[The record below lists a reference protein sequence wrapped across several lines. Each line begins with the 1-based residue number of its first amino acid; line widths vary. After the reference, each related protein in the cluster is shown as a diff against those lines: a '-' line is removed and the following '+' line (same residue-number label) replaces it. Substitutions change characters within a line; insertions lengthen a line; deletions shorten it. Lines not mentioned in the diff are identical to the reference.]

1 MTATRV
7 EGLPGAVALKSRKIM
22 ATGGLFCIPNWLTY
36 SIRWHAPLEVF
47 FEDSRFAQAF
57 ESDRELRRRYGTER
71 AKKLQ
76 IRRSALRA
84 AETLEDLRHAP
95 GRCHELTGNYA
106 GLLSLDLDGPYRL
119 FFRPVEE
126 TDPKPGGG
134 LDWTKV
140 TAVVVTDVVDPH

>member
-1 MTATRV
+1 
-7 EGLPGAVALKSRKIM
+7 
-22 ATGGLFCIPNWLTY
+22 
-36 SIRWHAPLEVF
+36 LEVF
-47 FEDSRFAQAF
+47 FEDSRLGQTF
-57 ESDRELRRRYGTER
+57 EIDRDLQRRYGTER
-71 AKKLQ
+71 AKKL
-76 IRRSALRA
+76 RTRLSGLRA

-119 FFRPVEE
+119 YFRPHEE

>member
-1 MTATRV
+1 
-7 EGLPGAVALKSRKIM
+7 
-22 ATGGLFCIPNWLTY
+22 
-36 SIRWHAPLEVF
+36 LEVF
-47 FEDSRFAQAF
+47 FEDSRLGQTF
-57 ESDRELRRRYGTER
+57 ESDRDLQRRYGTER
-71 AKKLQ
+71 AKKLR
-76 IRRSALRA
+76 IRLSALRA

-119 FFRPVEE
+119 YFRPDEE

>member
-1 MTATRV
+1 VLPDVAQPGSIRV
-7 EGLPGAVALKSRKIM
+7 AVRSCHR
-22 ATGGLFCIPNWLTY
+22 GLFCLPNRLIFLRGY
-36 SIRWHAPLEVF
+36 VRLEVF
-47 FEDSRFAQAF
+47 FEDSRLGQTL
-57 ESDRELRRRYGTER
+57 ESDRDLQRRYGTER
-71 AKKLQ
+71 AKKL
-76 IRRSALRA
+76 RTRLSALRA
-84 AETLEDLRHAP
+84 AGPLADLRHAP

-119 FFRPVEE
+119 YFRPHEE